1 MVRPH
6 AYRTVPF
13 AIPSTRRDR
22 DIGGGGGVVVV
33 PCFYSCLIF
42 ASTVLLFFSSFC
54 SCCYWCGCCCHRWL
68 GKLHAYGTVPL
79 AYPSTRRDHDAFTQ
93 LRWKTGGAYSRSC
106 CRTYAIA
113 FHPPSSNSLRTTIPR
128 YIRQYT
134 NIVVTTPLTTGRVV
148 CVMISYG
155 HFFIEHNRGHHKLVK
170 APCLPPFFVSCLLRM
185 DNTPAVFRTV
195 AITVSPCY
203 ACS

>member
-1 MVRPH
+1 M
-6 AYRTVPF
+6 A
-13 AIPSTRRDR
+13 
-22 DIGGGGGVVVV
+22 
-33 PCFYSCLIF
+33 
-42 ASTVLLFFSSFC
+42 
-54 SCCYWCGCCCHRWL
+54 WE
-68 GKLHAYGTVPL
+68 LHAYGTVPL

-113 FHPPSSNSLRTTIPR
+113 FHPPSSNSLRITIPR
-128 YIRQYT
+128 YIRQYS

-170 APCLPPFFVSCLLRM
+170 APCLPPFFCFVSAAYGQHAGRFQDSSNNSIAVLR
-185 DNTPAVFRTV
+185 V
-195 AITVSPCY
+195 
-203 ACS
+203 